1 MARWRV
7 KSRILKATKGLSS
20 PGNEIVKLVFHFSY
34 EKKSSGKPSLHRK
47 RVFFSKIGEKLGV
60 HMGVHKGVQMGV
72 QMGGPYEGFQELS

>member
-20 PGNEIVKLVFHFSY
+20 PGNEIVNLVVHFSY

-47 RVFFSKIGEKLGV
+47 RVFFQNRRKI
-60 HMGVHKGVQMGV
+60 
-72 QMGGPYEGFQELS
+72 GGPYGGP